1 MTNIPIVFSFN
12 HWILKE
18 SGVSISSL
26 LRHAKPTTFY
36 NINVLHGI
44 DDLNSSHKATILKLI
59 DEFKNCTISFVEID
73 SNFFNNVHIA
83 RGVPK
88 VTYYRFFIPHLF
100 PQFDKIIFSD
110 PDIIYRGD
118 LSDVFE
124 NTDLT
129 INYLA
134 AVKSAFVKKKYI
146 YSIGCDPLTYTNGG
160 FQIYNLKAFR
170 ENDIES
176 KQIAMINEEYFY
188 LDQDITNIVC
198 KDKITFLSP
207 KYNATQ
213 SFFKHSMN
221 ESHNKRILSL
231 FSEKEI
237 KEGLFPIVHHFNGIK
252 PWNGMCYKHDV
263 YWEEYRNSQFFDPT
277 FYYKHYIKL
286 MNPNPSSLLAIMPK
300 SILKK
305 IFGKFKDKYIDQ

>member
-1 MTNIPIVFSFN
+1 MINVPIVFSFN

-36 NINVLHGI
+36 VIYILHGSE
-44 DDLNSSHKATILKLI
+44 DLNESHKSTILRLI
-59 DEFKNCTISFVEID
+59 DVYDNCTISFVEID

-83 RGVPK
+83 RGIPK

-110 PDIIYRGD
+110 PDIIYHGD

-124 NTDLT
+124 YTDLKT
-129 INYLA
+129 NYLA

-170 ENDIES
+170 ENDLES
-176 KQIAMINEEYFY
+176 KQISMIDKGYFY

-198 KDKITFLSP
+198 KDNITFLSP

-213 SFFKHSMN
+213 SFFKFAMN
-221 ESHNKRILSL
+221 DSHYKRIRTL
-231 FSEKEI
+231 FSEQEI

-252 PWNGMCYKHDV
+252 PWNGICYKQDI
-263 YWEEYRNSQFFDPT
+263 YWEEYRNSPFFDT
-277 FYYKHYIKL
+277 LIYYNHYIKL
-286 MNPNPSSLLAIMPK
+286 LNPAPIFLLSVLLK
-300 SILKK
+300 SILKNY
-305 IFGKFKDKYIDQ
+305 FGKLKDKYIDQ

>member
-18 SGVSISSL
+18 SRISIGSL

-36 NINVLHGI
+36 KINVIHGKE
-44 DDLNSSHKATILKLI
+44 DLDLIHQSEILKLTKV
-59 DEFKNCTISFVEID
+59 FSNCSITFVEIN
-73 SNFFNNVHIA
+73 SNVFDNVHIA

-100 PQFDKIIFSD
+100 PEYDKIIFCD
-110 PDIIYRGD
+110 PDIIFRGD

-124 NTDLT
+124 NTDLS

-146 YSIGCDPLTYTNGG
+146 LSIGCDPLTYTNGG

-170 ENDIES
+170 ENDIER
-176 KQIAMINEEYFY
+176 KQIAMINGKYFY
-188 LDQDITNIVC
+188 LDQDITNIIC

-213 SFFKHSMN
+213 SFFEHSM
-221 ESHNKRILSL
+221 LSSQSVRMRTL
-231 FSEKEI
+231 YSEDEI
-237 KEGLFPIVHHFNGIK
+237 NEGLFPIVHHFNGVK

-263 YWEEYRNSQFFDPT
+263 Y
-277 FYYKHYIKL
+277 
-286 MNPNPSSLLAIMPK
+286 
-300 SILKK
+300 
-305 IFGKFKDKYIDQ
+305 